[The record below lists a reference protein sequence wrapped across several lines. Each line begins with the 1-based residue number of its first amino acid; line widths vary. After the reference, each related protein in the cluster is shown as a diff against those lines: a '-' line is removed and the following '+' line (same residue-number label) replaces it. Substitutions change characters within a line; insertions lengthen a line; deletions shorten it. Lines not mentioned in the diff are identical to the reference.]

1 MQAKNEEAVTHLLND
16 VFEFA
21 RGRLPEPAFKIVE
34 PFLRHYYDFVDADDL
49 QSRAIADLYGAALA
63 HWQTAQRFVPGS
75 ERLRVYNPILEQH
88 GWHSDHTV
96 IEIVNDDMPFL
107 VDSVSMAV
115 NRLGLALHSVVHPVF
130 RIWRG
135 PDGSIVRVSQGAEDA
150 TDTRSQ
156 LASFIHFEVDRCGD
170 AAKLD
175 ALRDEIARVLRDVRA
190 AVEDWPKIVELA
202 RVTVKGMKAGEAGPE
217 GVEARAFL
225 EWMVADH
232 FTFLGQRDYEL
243 VQHGDGFGL
252 RAVPGSG
259 LGILRDE
266 LRPAGAAEVTPLPP
280 AASDII
286 SGSSPIFLTKPIHA
300 QLCIGRAI
308 WITWASS

>member
-1 MQAKNEEAVTHLLND
+1 MQAKNEEAVAHLLND
-16 VFEFA
+16 VVEFA
-21 RGRLPEPAFKIVE
+21 RGRLPEPAFAAVE
-34 PFLRHYYDFVDADDL
+34 PFLRHYYDFADADDL
-49 QSRAIADLYGAALA
+49 QSRGIADLYGAAMA

-115 NRLGLALHSVVHPVF
+115 NRLGLSLHSVLHPVF

-135 PDGSIVRVSQGAEDA
+135 KDGGIERIAPGGASSD
-150 TDTRSQ
+150 DGQSQ

-175 ALRDEIARVLRDVRA
+175 ALRNEIAKVLGDVRA
-190 AVEDWPKIVELA
+190 AVEDWPKIVEIA
-202 RVTVKGMKAGEAGPE
+202 RTTIRDMAARETSPE
-217 GVEARAFL
+217 GVEARAFV

-243 VQHGDGFGL
+243 VTHNGQYGL
-252 RAVPGSG
+252 RGVPGSG
-259 LGILRDE
+259 FGILRE
-266 LRPAGAAEVTPLPP
+266 SLRPQGASEVTRCRPP
-280 AASDII
+280 PPI
-286 SGSSPIFLTKPIHA
+286 SS
-300 QLCIGRAI
+300 RARRP
-308 WITWASS
+308 SF

>member
-1 MQAKNEEAVTHLLND
+1 VEEIMQAKNEESVAHLLND
-16 VFEFA
+16 VVEFA
-21 RGRLPEPAFKIVE
+21 RGRLPEPAFTIVE

-135 PDGSIVRVSQGAEDA
+135 ADGSIVRVGQGAEDA
-150 TDTRSQ
+150 GDKQSQ
-156 LASFIHFEVDRCGD
+156 LASFIHFEVAAAATPPSSMRCVTISPECWATCAPRWKTGRRSSR
-170 AAKLD
+170 
-175 ALRDEIARVLRDVRA
+175 LR
-190 AVEDWPKIVELA
+190 
-202 RVTVKGMKAGEAGPE
+202 
-217 GVEARAFL
+217 
-225 EWMVADH
+225 
-232 FTFLGQRDYEL
+232 
-243 VQHGDGFGL
+243 
-252 RAVPGSG
+252 VPRSR
-259 LGILRDE
+259 I
-266 LRPAGAAEVTPLPP
+266 
-280 AASDII
+280 
-286 SGSSPIFLTKPIHA
+286 
-300 QLCIGRAI
+300 
-308 WITWASS
+308 